1 MPPRRSTTWPGGSP
15 RRSGK
20 GCSPMAEPK
29 EEETR
34 PGPENTHALFGHETA
49 EAVLAR
55 AWRSGRLAHGWLL
68 TGSEGIGKATLAFR
82 FARAVLSGAMDGA
95 AAPAQALPGLAD
107 PASPGERMANAR
119 MRNDRLPDVGPDDAA
134 ARKIAAGAHPGLRV
148 IRRSVNPDTGKVRG
162 EIVVG
167 DVRRAMEFLGRTA
180 ADGGWRIVIVDPVDD
195 MNRNAAN
202 ALLKSLEEPPD
213 KCLFLL
219 ISHVSGTVL
228 PTIRSRCQILALSP
242 LPAADVRAA
251 LGAAAP
257 DLAPKADE
265 ALLNLAAGS
274 PGRAIRLIEA
284 DAGALQDRI
293 DAILEAPEAGGG
305 LAALDLAEQVARSGA
320 TAAFRIVGELLARR
334 SARLAHAAA
343 SSAARDEAAALWFEV
358 ADRFRE
364 AERLNLDR
372 RHTVLKACRDTGRL
386 VRAAAPPGG

>member
-1 MPPRRSTTWPGGSP
+1 
-15 RRSGK
+15 
-20 GCSPMAEPK
+20 MAESK

-107 PASPGERMANAR
+107 PASPGDYMA
-119 MRNDRLPDVGPDDAA
+119 NDRLPDVASDDAA
-134 ARKIAAGAHPGLRV
+134 ARKIAAGAHPGLRIV
-148 IRRSVNPDTGKVRG
+148 RRSVNPDTGKVRG

-219 ISHVSGTVL
+219 ISNVSGTVL

-242 LPAADVRAA
+242 LPVADVRAA
-251 LGAAAP
+251 LDAAAP

-265 ALLNLAAGS
+265 ALLDLAAGS

-284 DAGALQDRI
+284 DAGALQARI

-343 SSAARDEAAALWFEV
+343 SPVARDEAAALWFEV

-386 VRAAAPPGG
+386 VRAADPPGG

>member
-1 MPPRRSTTWPGGSP
+1 
-15 RRSGK
+15 
-20 GCSPMAEPK
+20 MAEPK
-29 EEETR
+29 DAATR
-34 PGPENTHALFGHETA
+34 SGPENAHALFGHETA
-49 EAVLAR
+49 EAVLAK

-82 FARAVLSGAMDGA
+82 FARAVLSGALNGA
-95 AAPAQALPGLAD
+95 GPPA
-107 PASPGERMANAR
+107 E
-119 MRNDRLPDVGPDDAA
+119 RLPDVAPDDPA
-134 ARKIAAGAHPGLRV
+134 ARKIAAGAHPGLRA
-148 IRRSVNPDTGKVRG
+148 IRRSVNPDTGRMRG

-167 DVRRAMEFLGRTA
+167 DVRRAMEFLSRTA
-180 ADGGWRIVIVDPVDD
+180 ADGGWRIVIVDPVDE

-219 ISHVSGTVL
+219 VSHVSGVVL
-228 PTIRSRCQILALSP
+228 PTIRSRCQILALPP
-242 LPAADVRAA
+242 LPAADVQAA
-251 LGAAAP
+251 VGAAAP

-265 ALLNLAAGS
+265 ALLDLAAGS

-284 DAGALQDRI
+284 DAGALQARI

-343 SSAARDEAAALWFEV
+343 SPAARDAAAALWFEV

-386 VRAAAPPGG
+386 VRAADPPGG